1 MEFIKMEI
9 EKKLK
14 ILGFVSLI
22 IGGLTALLCF
32 NPRLLVFALP
42 LGFAGMV
49 CSSIYVYIDTKNEIN
64 TRKLT
69 PGIIG
74 LLLSSSP
81 VLLILAFIVINYF
94 NR

>member
-1 MEFIKMEI
+1 MTSQR
-9 EKKLK
+9 LK
-14 ILGFVSLI
+14 ILGFFSI
-22 IGGLTALLCF
+22 AIGALTALLCLF
-32 NPRLLVFALP
+32 PGLLLFALP
-42 LGFAGMV
+42 LGFSGMI

-64 TRKLT
+64 TRKIT

-81 VLLILAFIVINYF
+81 VLLILAFVIINYF